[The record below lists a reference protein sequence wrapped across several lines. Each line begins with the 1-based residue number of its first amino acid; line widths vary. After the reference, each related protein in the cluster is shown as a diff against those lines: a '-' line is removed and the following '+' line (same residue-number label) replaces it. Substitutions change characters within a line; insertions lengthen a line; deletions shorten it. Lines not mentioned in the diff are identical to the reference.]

1 MFDKNI
7 KIMVG
12 FRIFTE
18 RKNKQK
24 VWIHLPINSIG
35 RFPVNIKVDK
45 ADFDWFPKTVAL
57 ACSNHFDNTGPVILN
72 SKAVFWWGSIPNV
85 TDWKESDKN
94 ELHTPSGYA
103 EWLNT
108 ACQAKKKSIGLEIKM
123 HDPAKAKKQA
133 VKEDLLA
140 KQEARAAA
148 MKEAASKKQKVSLGV
163 PEGRGGDGDE
173 EGRIQSM
180 FCTIG
185 STQYIFIQEILKG
198 ILLTLAAVQVWAA
211 DLMARKDGKI
221 QASEASPLLEMVTQF
236 FGELQSNSGTA
247 VERNKGLE
255 MATHPP
261 NDPTSPAYHNFLGI
275 PNREHVL
282 EVLESNGFTSH
293 GSFRS
298 SGLAQSKVSAL
309 GLNLSTVTALF
320 DHTTAID
327 NHLLA

>member
-1 MFDKNI
+1 MPSQSHK
-7 KIMVG
+7 
-12 FRIFTE
+12 
-18 RKNKQK
+18 
-24 VWIHLPINSIG
+24 HLAS
-35 RFPVNIKVDK
+35 
-45 ADFDWFPKTVAL
+45 
-57 ACSNHFDNTGPVILN
+57 
-72 SKAVFWWGSIPNV
+72 SIPNSSIPSTGV
-85 TDWKESDKN
+85 SATPNTTIIIELTLIGGKIRCSPLLRARQRSNIPTTINDDSQETTPKGNSELEEEEVVIDDAHHN

>member
-1 MFDKNI
+1 
-7 KIMVG
+7 MVG

-148 MKEAASKKQKVSLGV
+148 MKEAASKNRRCHWEFLKEGAVMVMRKGNLTTTPRGMDQLQKSMQTNSMTSTFTCA
-163 PEGRGGDGDE
+163 RFTR
-173 EGRIQSM
+173 RIQSM

-211 DLMARKDGKI
+211 DLMARKDGVSK
-221 QASEASPLLEMVTQF
+221 
-236 FGELQSNSGTA
+236 
-247 VERNKGLE
+247 KC
-255 MATHPP
+255 PP
-261 NDPTSPAYHNFLGI
+261 HSL
-275 PNREHVL
+275 
-282 EVLESNGFTSH
+282 
-293 GSFRS
+293 
-298 SGLAQSKVSAL
+298 K
-309 GLNLSTVTALF
+309 
-320 DHTTAID
+320 
-327 NHLLA
+327 